1 MTFSD
6 VIYEVEPISPNFLEK
21 FRLFR
26 KIATLRHTK
35 NIFFDQQIL
44 DFLKFSSFSR
54 YFLLLVINPI
64 GLLMVF
70 SSSRELIASLQ
81 LHIWLILLKIG
92 KMQQK
97 LRPRLQF
104 FVQQRCIFEIFTSKI
119 MNSNQILLSNYSL
132 LLSNVN
138 N

>member
-44 DFLKFSSFSR
+44 DFLKFSSFLW
-54 YFLLLVINPI
+54 YFLLVINLF

-104 FVQQRCIFEIFTSKI
+104 FVQQCCIFEIFTSKI